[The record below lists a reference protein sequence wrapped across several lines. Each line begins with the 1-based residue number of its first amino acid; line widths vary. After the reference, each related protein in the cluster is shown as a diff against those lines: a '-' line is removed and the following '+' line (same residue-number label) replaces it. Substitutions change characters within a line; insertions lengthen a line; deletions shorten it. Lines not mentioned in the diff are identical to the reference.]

1 MLWLVVGIIVTV
13 VIAAALMMKRDDPFQ
28 IAADDLGLKLTR
40 TVPELMPKLD
50 GLVDGIAVK
59 VDIAVQRDPVV
70 RYRIFYPALGMALRL
85 ERETTISRTLGQLG
99 SGDSEIGAKQFDDS
113 FRINTSRPDALQAM
127 MTPQLRRL
135 LIDLIDKY
143 PGLIITDGDMT
154 LRGATMTPPAETLI
168 QTVRDL
174 VAAAAALIAVRPP
187 ALEVPETRPPVPP
200 QPVAPIAADRERM
213 PADERSDPVAKVERS
228 ESSLAPPPAEPP
240 PPSPPPPPPA
250 PAAPA
255 SGLPDGFFEDVFG
268 ANRMS
273 YEDDDRF
280 EAEVRGSTVYLS
292 GNVKQSAKYRD
303 RDDLSPASGTKA
315 VVTVAQIETDLYGK
329 SDIDATV
336 YLGGAADFDR
346 GDEISF
352 SGTIDAVDGFMR
364 NITISDAT
372 VKP

>member
-1 MLWLVVGIIVTV
+1 MIWLVIGVIVAV
-13 VIAAALMMKRDDPFQ
+13 VISAALMMKKDDPFQ

-113 FRINTSRPDALQAM
+113 FRINTSRPDALQTM

-135 LIDLIDKY
+135 LIDLIEKY

-168 QTVRDL
+168 ETIRDL
-174 VAAAAALIAVRPP
+174 IPAAAALIAARPP
-187 ALEVPETRPPVPP
+187 ALEVPETRPTPP
-200 QPVAPIAADRERM
+200 TQPVAPIAAQREPM
-213 PADERSDPVAKVERS
+213 QTDERPDPVAKVEGP
-228 ESSLAPPPAEPP
+228 ESSMTPQPKE
-240 PPSPPPPPPA
+240 PPPPPP
-250 PAAPA
+250 PVPVAPA
-255 SGLPDGFFEDVFG
+255 SGLPDDFFEEVFG

-273 YEDDDRF
+273 YEDNDRF
-280 EAEVRGSTVYLS
+280 EAEVRGSKVHLS
-292 GNVKQSAKYRD
+292 GNVKQTDRYED
-303 RDDLSPASGTKA
+303 RDDLSPASGTRA

-336 YLGGAADFDR
+336 FLRGTADFDR

-352 SGTIDAVDGFMR
+352 SGTIDAVDAFMR
-364 NITISDAT
+364 NITINDAT
-372 VKP
+372 IKP